1 MEKISVDEFLR
12 LLQSISEE
20 DYDDHN
26 LNNDHQIE
34 EYIESYDIKPKFKA
48 NDNGIIDL
56 TNIKK
61 EKIKEQIHKCT
72 NLKIGNFY
80 LRITRYYMF
89 PMPDGLPLSMDIK
102 LSEEKT
108 KTPSGN
114 PCKMNYPVLMDKDSR
129 FSNRKWSSL
138 FYNGIANN
146 ISIDLVVDI
155 IRWLQV
161 ITKYPAFL

>member
-1 MEKISVDEFLR
+1 
-12 LLQSISEE
+12 
-20 DYDDHN
+20 
-26 LNNDHQIE
+26 
-34 EYIESYDIKPKFKA
+34 
-48 NDNGIIDL
+48 
-56 TNIKK
+56 
-61 EKIKEQIHKCT
+61 
-72 NLKIGNFY
+72 
-80 LRITRYYMF
+80 
-89 PMPDGLPLSMDIK
+89 MPDGLPLSMDIK

-114 PCKMNYPVLMDKDSR
+114 PCKMNYPVLMDKDLR

-161 ITKYPAFL
+161 ITKLPAFL